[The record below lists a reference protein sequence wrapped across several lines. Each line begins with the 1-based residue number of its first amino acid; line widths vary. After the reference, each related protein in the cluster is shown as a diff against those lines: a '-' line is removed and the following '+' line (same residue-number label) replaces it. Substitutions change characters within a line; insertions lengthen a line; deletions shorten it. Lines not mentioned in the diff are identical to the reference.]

1 MGDPPILIV
10 LVVFFCFWISSYPD
24 GFGFFGFVFFV
35 FCLFLVLP
43 SIAQK
48 TENCD
53 VGAALVHQPS
63 FARQAGVGETPLHKD
78 LETQASL
85 WQACDR
91 ESRHTNHRP
100 LLGPPAHLPQVRPRK
115 VGSIALARK
124 IRAAQWTYWHR
135 SQNLWVATGRML
147 EDLRA

>member
-1 MGDPPILIV
+1 MEILGRAPWTKKTNKHHLMGDPPILIV

-63 FARQAGVGETPLHKD
+63 FALCSSFLA
-78 LETQASL
+78 
-85 WQACDR
+85 
-91 ESRHTNHRP
+91 
-100 LLGPPAHLPQVRPRK
+100 
-115 VGSIALARK
+115 IALVACA
-124 IRAAQWTYWHR
+124 IAAAKPKQSPKDDWEY
-135 SQNLWVATGRML
+135 LI
-147 EDLRA
+147 